1 MCLGGRGLTALPVI
15 WPLLRHFHKRPWCTC
30 PHSFC
35 WRAEASERCVWSLW
49 HLLRNFLPF
58 PNTTEPLYA
67 SLRVWWKACLFR
79 LLFYWSWC
87 MTVIALSALCILIT
101 CFLPLFESLS
111 DGITKGATSNNSNK
125 EMSQLWCWWSG
136 PFYQAGSKMK
146 STLRREA
153 TKTEFTFFA
162 GLGVCIRRAHSTKA
176 GRPQCGMHMR
186 ACGLVLMNA
195 SV

>member
-1 MCLGGRGLTALPVI
+1 MSTLF
-15 WPLLRHFHKRPWCTC
+15 LLACRSLWKV
-30 PHSFC
+30 
-35 WRAEASERCVWSLW
+35 CVWSLW

-153 TKTEFTFFA
+153 TKTELTFFA